1 MLPWLLAV
9 IGLYTMILGT
19 LYVAQDGL
27 LFPREATRRGAL
39 PLPDGVERHELASL
53 EGHRLVGHVLRR
65 ADARAILL
73 VFTGNA
79 WNAEDC
85 LIFTAERVPDA
96 HLVAFHYRGY
106 APSEGAPSEAALI
119 TDAISQRDLAQH
131 LLDPRDG
138 TPRLPVVAIGYSI
151 GTGVAAW
158 LAGDGRVDGAVLVTP
173 FDSVEAVAQGRYFF
187 APVPLLL
194 KHKFRSDL
202 ALANKDVPVAVI
214 AAEQDR
220 VIPPRHTAALVRQ
233 LARPVMVE
241 TIEGAGHASLYD
253 LPVFDRH
260 LVRAVTTVL
269 AAVERRGAGHGVA
282 KAHGPA
288 RAAQHLEEAP
298 TDAVDAPPI

>member
-1 MLPWLLAV
+1 MMLPWLLAV
-9 IGLYTMILGT
+9 IGLYAMILGT

-27 LFPREATRRGAL
+27 LFPREATHRGAL

-119 TDAISQRDLAQH
+119 ADAIGQRDLAQH
-131 LLDPRDG
+131 LLDRRDG
-138 TPRLPVVAIGYSI
+138 AARLPVVAIGYSI
-151 GTGVAAW
+151 GTGVAAR
-158 LAGDGRVDGAVLVTP
+158 LAGDGQVDGAVLVTP

-194 KHKFRSDL
+194 KHKFRSDV
-202 ALANKDVPVAVI
+202 ALAGKDIPVAVI
-214 AAEQDR
+214 AAAQDQ
-220 VIPPRHTAALVRQ
+220 VIPPQRTAALLRH

-241 TIEGAGHASLYD
+241 TVDGAGHASLYD

-260 LVRAVTTVL
+260 LVRAVTAVL
-269 AAVERRGAGHGVA
+269 AAVEHRGTGQDPATARTRALAASGTEGPRRI
-282 KAHGPA
+282 
-288 RAAQHLEEAP
+288 R
-298 TDAVDAPPI
+298 

>member
-1 MLPWLLAV
+1 MMLPWLLAV
-9 IGLYTMILGT
+9 IGLYAMILGT

-27 LFPREATRRGAL
+27 LFPREATHRGAL

-106 APSEGAPSEAALI
+106 A
-119 TDAISQRDLAQH
+119 QH
-131 LLDPRDG
+131 LLDRRDG
-138 TPRLPVVAIGYSI
+138 AARLPVVAIGYSI
-151 GTGVAAW
+151 GTGVAAR
-158 LAGDGRVDGAVLVTP
+158 LAGDGQVDGAVLVTP

-194 KHKFRSDL
+194 KHKFRSDV
-202 ALANKDVPVAVI
+202 ALAGKDIPVAVI
-214 AAEQDR
+214 AAAQDQ
-220 VIPPRHTAALVRQ
+220 VIPPQRTAALLRH

-241 TIEGAGHASLYD
+241 TVDGAGHASLYD

-260 LVRAVTTVL
+260 LVRAVTAVL
-269 AAVERRGAGHGVA
+269 AAVEHRGTGQDPATARTRALAASGAEGPRRI
-282 KAHGPA
+282 
-288 RAAQHLEEAP
+288 R
-298 TDAVDAPPI
+298 